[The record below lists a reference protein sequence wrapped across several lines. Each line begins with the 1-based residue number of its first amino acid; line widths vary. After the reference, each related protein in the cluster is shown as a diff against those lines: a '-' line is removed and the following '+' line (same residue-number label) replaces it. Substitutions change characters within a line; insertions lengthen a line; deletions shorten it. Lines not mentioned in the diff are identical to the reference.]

1 MPHKQ
6 ESLQVHRR
14 QQSMLHGKSAVLDV
28 VWPQNR
34 MGYGQHMLVEV
45 VVGVDPMLVI
55 DLWPLVIGQKETSS

>member
-1 MPHKQ
+1 
-6 ESLQVHRR
+6 
-14 QQSMLHGKSAVLDV
+14 MLHGKSAVLDV

-55 DLWPLVIGQKETSS
+55 DLWPLVIGQIETSS